1 MKKEGER
8 EIKKAGGRE
17 GEGGVKIKKLEK
29 GYSATVRAI
38 IHYSIILL
46 PIKYN

>member
-17 GEGGVKIKKLEK
+17 GEGGVKIKKLKSERK
-29 GYSATVRAI
+29 DTQPLCEQLFI
-38 IHYSIILL
+38 IVLSYY
-46 PIKYN
+46 P